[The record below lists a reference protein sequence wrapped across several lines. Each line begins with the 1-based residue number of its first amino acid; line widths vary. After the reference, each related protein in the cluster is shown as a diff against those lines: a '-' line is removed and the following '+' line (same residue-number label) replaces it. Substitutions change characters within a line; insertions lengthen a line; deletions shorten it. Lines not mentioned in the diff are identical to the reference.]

1 MTDKQKPAY
10 LVACVSTIDD
20 VAVGPEYGELAAE
33 PAKKSGLTPI
43 AGGAVGSDKVK
54 VLEGELP
61 EGTELMMVEQFHSME
76 ALDEFYYSEKY
87 QEAIKYRLDGVK
99 MHFLAAL
106 DGISAEELAATAE
119 QAEQA
124 KRGG

>member
-1 MTDKQKPAY
+1 MTEGKTPAY
-10 LVACVSTIDD
+10 LVACVS
-20 VAVGPEYGELAAE
+20 VVENVEVGPEYGELSAE

-43 AGGAVGSDKVK
+43 AGGPVTGDKVK

-61 EGTELMMVEQFHSME
+61 EGTQLMMIEQFHSME
-76 ALDEFYYSEKY
+76 ALEEVYYSEKY

-106 DGISAEELAATAE
+106 DGISEAELAAGAE
-119 QAEQA
+119 AAAQKSE
-124 KRGG
+124 G